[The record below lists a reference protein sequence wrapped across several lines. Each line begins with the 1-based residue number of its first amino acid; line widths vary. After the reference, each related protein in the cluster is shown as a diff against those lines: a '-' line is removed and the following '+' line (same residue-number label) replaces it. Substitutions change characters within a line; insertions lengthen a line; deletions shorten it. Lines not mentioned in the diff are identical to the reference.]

1 MHRTV
6 LNNQQTLLLKTLN
19 QRLEAIPGSSTET
32 IESIKSVLCLCAHLD
47 ARKKQNLILD
57 VLKLVLK
64 NQDGTDLND

>member
-19 QRLEAIPGSSTET
+19 QRLEAIPGSSKET
-32 IESIKSVLCLCAHLD
+32 IESAKSVLCLCAHLD
-47 ARKKQNLILD
+47 TRKKQNLILD
-57 VLKLVLK
+57 VLNLALK